1 MTQPPHSLSGD
12 GRLWRRVDS
21 AMRDVV
27 RMCEI
32 TFAAAETG
40 QIHTSHT
47 QLLSGIF
54 FVCGKRD
61 PRQQHLTPATLPLPL
76 RARRVGPLCDSRAC
90 RVVARRERGRCH
102 GVALL
107 LPNRTRPRC
116 QALSSIGA
124 AHAPLRVLKGA
135 ADGAMLGVSEDTS
148 GRLGGNFLLDPNKQR
163 GEWSR

>member
-1 MTQPPHSLSGD
+1 MHLQSHSGGRLPGKHDCGGNLIGKKGGAKRGGLDGFGEGFPRAPLLTQPPHSLSGD

-61 PRQQHLTPATLPLPL
+61 PRQQHLTPATLPFLFSDRFLPSRATSST
-76 RARRVGPLCDSRAC
+76 RARTHLPQLKL
-90 RVVARRERGRCH
+90 GRYIPH
-102 GVALL
+102 I
-107 LPNRTRPRC
+107 
-116 QALSSIGA
+116 LSYFQVFFCVR
-124 AHAPLRVLKGA
+124 H
-135 ADGAMLGVSEDTS
+135 T
-148 GRLGGNFLLDPNKQR
+148 
-163 GEWSR
+163 